1 MPVSSYELSNEVE
14 NREED
19 LSYIFESIYF
29 EIVEQFHPDKEEY
42 IYIYIYKFSRRGI
55 SADKASNF
63 IVGCVVPLKRT
74 RLRGKL

>member
-42 IYIYIYKFSRRGI
+42 IYIYIYINFRGGEFRLTKQVI
-55 SADKASNF
+55 SSLDAWF
-63 IVGCVVPLKRT
+63 L
-74 RLRGKL
+74 